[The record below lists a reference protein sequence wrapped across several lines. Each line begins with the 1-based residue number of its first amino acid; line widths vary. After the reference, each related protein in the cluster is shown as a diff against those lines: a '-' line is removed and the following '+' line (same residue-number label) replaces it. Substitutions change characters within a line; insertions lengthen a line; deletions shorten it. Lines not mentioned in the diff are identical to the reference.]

1 MVNNTAKFTATKS
14 VFFKLIKL
22 AAILLAVFSLN
33 GCHQSLTG
41 VLNPKGLITYE
52 ERQVLFDV
60 LALMLIVVIPVIV
73 MSFAF
78 VIRYRASHS
87 QAEYKPNWSDNSL
100 LETIWWGIPCVLI
113 LVLGIMIWK
122 LTHKLDPYRKIN
134 VPGKPML
141 IEAVALP
148 WKWLFIYPEQN
159 IATVNFVEIPKGQ
172 QVEFWL
178 TNDNVAMS
186 AFFIPQLSSQIYTMA
201 GMRTRLH
208 LLALEVGTFEG
219 LNAQYNGDGFS
230 DMHFAVKVVDPKE
243 MSRWVKQVK
252 KSSSGLTQ
260 ERYKQLTQPAIKYP
274 VEYFSSADKNL
285 FKQIINKYK
294 QTDGIPTK
302 WNYSPTSH
310 P

>member
-159 IATVNFVEIPKGQ
+159 IAT
-172 QVEFWL
+172 
-178 TNDNVAMS
+178 
-186 AFFIPQLSSQIYTMA
+186 A
-201 GMRTRLH
+201 G
-208 LLALEVGTFEG
+208 
-219 LNAQYNGDGFS
+219 
-230 DMHFAVKVVDPKE
+230 
-243 MSRWVKQVK
+243 
-252 KSSSGLTQ
+252 
-260 ERYKQLTQPAIKYP
+260 
-274 VEYFSSADKNL
+274 
-285 FKQIINKYK
+285 
-294 QTDGIPTK
+294 
-302 WNYSPTSH
+302 
-310 P
+310 

>member
-1 MVNNTAKFTATKS
+1 M
-14 VFFKLIKL
+14 
-22 AAILLAVFSLN
+22 
-33 GCHQSLTG
+33 
-41 VLNPKGLITYE
+41 
-52 ERQVLFDV
+52 
-60 LALMLIVVIPVIV
+60 
-73 MSFAF
+73 
-78 VIRYRASHS
+78 
-87 QAEYKPNWSDNSL
+87 
-100 LETIWWGIPCVLI
+100 
-113 LVLGIMIWK
+113 
-122 LTHKLDPYRKIN
+122 
-134 VPGKPML
+134 
-141 IEAVALP
+141 ALP